1 MKEPALNKKKRGFD
15 VGGADPEGTGPRTG
29 SEPLDEVAL
38 GLVELNTVAIGI
50 LVADEMLKVAPVKL
64 VEATPVC
71 SGKYVVIVKGD
82 VASVDASVSK
92 GTSIGEECVVDT
104 LFLPNPHAGIFG
116 AITGTSEVETIEAL
130 GVIETFSV
138 AATIVAA
145 DAAGKAARVKM
156 IDIRLA
162 KGLGGRAFVTFTGDV
177 SEVQVAVE
185 AGSRH
190 PREKGLLVRSI
201 VIARPDASLFEK
213 LL

>member
-1 MKEPALNKKKRGFD
+1 MKEPAPDTKRRGFE
-15 VGGADPEGTGPRTG
+15 VGGADPEGTGPRTDSG
-29 SEPLDEVAL
+29 PLDEAAL
-38 GLVELNTVAIGI
+38 GLVELKTVAIGI
-50 LVADEMLKVAPVKL
+50 LVADEMLKVAPVRL

-82 VASVDASVSK
+82 VASVDASVAK
-92 GTSIGEECVVDT
+92 GTSVGEECVVDT
-104 LFLPNPHAGIFG
+104 LFLANPHAGIFN
-116 AITGTSEVETIEAL
+116 AITGISEVEKIDAL

-138 AATIVAA
+138 ASTIVAA

-177 SEVQVAVE
+177 SEVQAAVE
-185 AGSRH
+185 AGSRY

-201 VIARPDASLFEK
+201 VIARPDEALFGK

>member
-1 MKEPALNKKKRGFD
+1 MKESARDRQKPGFD
-15 VGGADPEGTGPRTG
+15 VRGADPEATEPRTESG
-29 SEPLDEVAL
+29 PLDEAAL

-50 LVADEMLKVAPVKL
+50 LVADEMLKAAPVKL

-92 GTSIGEECVVDT
+92 GAAVSEDCVVDT

-116 AITGTSEVETIEAL
+116 AITGTSDVEKIEAL

-138 AATIVAA
+138 AGTIVAA
-145 DAAGKAARVKM
+145 DAAGKAAQVKM
-156 IDIRLA
+156 IEIRLA
-162 KGLGGRAFVTFTGDV
+162 KGLGGRAFVTFTGSL
-177 SEVQVAVE
+177 SEVQAAVE
-185 AGSRH
+185 AGSKL
-190 PREKGLLVRSI
+190 PKEKGLLVRSI
-201 VIARPDASLFEK
+201 VIARPDESLFQK